1 MSERCGLRKLSRL
14 QSHSQDS
21 QVEILFSK
29 CKRARECLWV
39 HVGVCARLQR
49 GFTSKG

>member
-29 CKRARECLWV
+29 CKRARVCLWV
-39 HVGVCARLQR
+39 DVGVCARLQR